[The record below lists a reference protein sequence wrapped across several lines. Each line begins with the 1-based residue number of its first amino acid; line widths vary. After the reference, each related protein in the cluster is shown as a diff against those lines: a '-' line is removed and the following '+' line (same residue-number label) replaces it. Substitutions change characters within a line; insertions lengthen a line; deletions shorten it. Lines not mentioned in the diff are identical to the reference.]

1 MDKKP
6 RGLVTF
12 DLDGTL
18 LRGPTV
24 CEVLAARLGRLQRM
38 QHFETL
44 TRPEDVES
52 AREETAGWYRGI
64 ERSDLHSMLRDA
76 TPAPNAREAVELLRQ
91 HGFAVAIASIT
102 WEFAVAW
109 FAEQFGISHYSGTG
123 LLPDGRVVHE
133 WPRDKPTR
141 VVKLANDLGIPRERT
156 AAVGDS
162 AGDVPMLQAVRH
174 PFFVGP
180 RLPENLAHAMHLHN
194 ADMLTLANFLIERM
208 ACDDGE
214 PTPLEAPT
222 PRR

>member
-1 MDKKP
+1 MVTKP
-6 RGLVTF
+6 SGLVTF

-24 CEVLAARLGRLQRM
+24 CEVLAARLGRLPRM
-38 QHFETL
+38 RHFETL
-44 TRPEDVES
+44 TRPEEIES
-52 AREETAGWYRGI
+52 AREEMVGWYRGV
-64 ERSDLHSMLRDA
+64 ERSELVAVLRDA
-76 TPAPNAREAVELLRQ
+76 TLAPNAGEAIALLRR
-91 HGFAVAIASIT
+91 HGFVVSIASIT

-109 FAEQFGISHYSGTG
+109 FAGQFGISHYSGTG

-141 VVKLANDLGIPRERT
+141 VLRLVSDLGIPHHRT

-180 RLPENLAHAMHLHN
+180 RLPDGVAHATHLRD
-194 ADMLTLANFLIERM
+194 ADMLALANHLIERM
-208 ACDDGE
+208 ASAGG
-214 PTPLEAPT
+214 EAPADEADAR
-222 PRR
+222 PM

>member
-1 MDKKP
+1 MEKKP
-6 RGLVTF
+6 RSLVTF

-24 CEVLAARLGRLQRM
+24 CEVLATRLGRLRRM

-44 TRPEDVES
+44 TRPEEIES
-52 AREETAGWYRGI
+52 AREEMAGWYRGI

-76 TPAPNAREAVELLRQ
+76 TLAPNVREAVELLRR

-133 WPRDKPTR
+133 WPRDKATR
-141 VVKLANDLGIPRERT
+141 VLKLASGLGIPQGRT

-174 PFFVGP
+174 AFFVGP
-180 RLPENLAHAMHLHN
+180 RLPEGLPHAMHLRD
-194 ADMLTLANFLIERM
+194 ADMLTLANLLIERM
-208 ACDDGE
+208 ANDGGE
-214 PTPLEAPT
+214 PSPLEAPT
-222 PRR
+222 RRR